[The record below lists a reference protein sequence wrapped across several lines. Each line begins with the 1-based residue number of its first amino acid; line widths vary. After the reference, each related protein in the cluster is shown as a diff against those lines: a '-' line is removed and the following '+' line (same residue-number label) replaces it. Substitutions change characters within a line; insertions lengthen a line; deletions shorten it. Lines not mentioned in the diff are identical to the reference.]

1 MSLKSSELA
10 CFLFT
15 KTKIFS
21 NLNIDFNSYRA
32 QIRKEDMFMK
42 KQVIT
47 SAVSYVSLILAIVFF
62 SLLGGFTV
70 VADSVNYYSS
80 GVQTVGFTFF
90 YDLQML
96 VSGQFYTQT
105 ATGTILVYVFAVVA
119 LVMLLGLIIFN
130 CRSRKNAFVTFVQ
143 WAIFLVVTISYSLM
157 FAHYDFKNEFVEA
170 AGGDKAFIILTHLFV
185 VIYAITQIVNWVLAC
200 FVDNKREVEVKEVI
214 KEVIKEV
221 PVEVPAKEEAAAPVE
236 EVKEEP
242 AVVEETI
249 VEEVKEEPVKEEPVE
264 EVAEAEVVEEEPV
277 KEEPAEE
284 AEEEKPQGSP
294 VPMYVTPK
302 TNAKRRKVSFEERL
316 EALDPTLVDKYH
328 EIRDEIMSYGI
339 KSRVSSTGD
348 TFRLHTVKYMKI
360 IVAGKKLKLY
370 LKLNPKDY
378 DDTTIPHLDASNKSQ
393 YADIPMVFKVQSD
406 LSLKRAKQLIADMME
421 KEGFTKKEKK

>member
-157 FAHYDFKNEFVEA
+157 FAHYDFKNGFVEA

-185 VIYAITQIVNWVLAC
+185 VIYAATQIVNWVLAC

>member
-1 MSLKSSELA
+1 
-10 CFLFT
+10 
-15 KTKIFS
+15 
-21 NLNIDFNSYRA
+21 
-32 QIRKEDMFMK
+32 MK

-47 SAVSYVSLILAIVFF
+47 SVVSYVSLILAIVFF

-143 WAIFLVVTISYSLM
+143 WAIFLVVTISYSLI

-185 VIYAITQIVNWVLAC
+185 VIYAVTQIVNWVLAC
-200 FVDNKREVEVKEVI
+200 FVDNKREVEVREVI

-221 PVEVPAKEEAAAPVE
+221 PVEVPAKEEAAAPKE

-242 AVVEETI
+242 VVVEETI
-249 VEEVKEEPVKEEPVE
+249 VEETEEEPVKEEPVE
-264 EVAEAEVVEEEPV
+264 EVVEEVKEEPAEAEVVE
-277 KEEPAEE
+277 EEPAEE

-421 KEGFTKKEKK
+421 KEGFTKKEKKQKED

>member
-1 MSLKSSELA
+1 
-10 CFLFT
+10 
-15 KTKIFS
+15 
-21 NLNIDFNSYRA
+21 
-32 QIRKEDMFMK
+32 MK

-143 WAIFLVVTISYSLM
+143 WAIFLVVTVSYSLM

-264 EVAEAEVVEEEPV
+264 EEPEEPKEEPVEEVAEAEVV

-316 EALDPTLVDKYH
+316 EALDPSLVDKYH